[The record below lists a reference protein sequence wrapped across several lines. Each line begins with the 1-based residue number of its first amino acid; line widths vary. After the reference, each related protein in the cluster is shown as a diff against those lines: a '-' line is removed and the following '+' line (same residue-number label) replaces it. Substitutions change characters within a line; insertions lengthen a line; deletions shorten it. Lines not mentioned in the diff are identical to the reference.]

1 MNINENIWIE
11 QLELKGDAIEDTNA
25 AREQAE
31 MDAIHEMIAD
41 ETELTEEVVDDWYAT
56 LITDAEGEEAWSDF
70 WSDKDRSME

>member
-1 MNINENIWIE
+1 MNINENTWIE

-31 MDAIHEMIAD
+31 MDAVHEMIAD
-41 ETELTEEVVDDWYAT
+41 DDELTEEMVDDWYASLT
-56 LITDAEGEEAWSDF
+56 TDALGEEAWSDF

>member
-41 ETELTEEVVDDWYAT
+41 ENELTEDMANDWYAS
-56 LITDAEGEEAWSDF
+56 LITDAEGIEAWSDF
-70 WSDKDRSME
+70 WGDKDRSME

>member
-31 MDAIHEMIAD
+31 MDAVHEMIAE
-41 ETELTEEVVDDWYAT
+41 ETELTEETVDDWYASLT
-56 LITDAEGEEAWSDF
+56 TDAEGIEAWSDF